1 MAISV
6 EFPEPREVVPAK
18 GSAGLTTQHCG
29 APTTVS
35 GLRQASKGIGNPGLV
50 KQDIG

>member
-6 EFPEPREVVPAK
+6 EFPEPRDVVPAK
-18 GSAGLTTQHCG
+18 GSAGLTTQYGG

-35 GLRQASKGIGNPGLV
+35 CIIQASKGAGNPGLV
-50 KQDIG
+50 KKHLG

>member
-6 EFPEPREVVPAK
+6 EFPEPRDVVPAK

-35 GLRQASKGIGNPGLV
+35 GIRQASKGTGNTGLV
-50 KQDIG
+50 KKHIG

>member
-1 MAISV
+1 MAIRV

-18 GSAGLTTQHCG
+18 GSAGLTTQYGG

-35 GLRQASKGIGNPGLV
+35 GIRQASKGTGNTGLV
-50 KQDIG
+50 KKHIG

>member
-1 MAISV
+1 MAIRV
-6 EFPEPREVVPAK
+6 EFPEPRDVVPAK

-35 GLRQASKGIGNPGLV
+35 GVRQASKGTGNTGLV
-50 KQDIG
+50 KKHIG

>member
-18 GSAGLTTQHCG
+18 GSAGLTTHYGG

-35 GLRQASKGIGNPGLV
+35 GIIQASKCTGNPGFV
-50 KQDIG
+50 KKHIG